1 MNSGVLERKIDCRRA
16 QLHRLADEK
25 GLASVE
31 VLEAS
36 RRLDEVIVAYQRL
49 LQKLE
54 KKHCNEAVFGG

>member
-1 MNSGVLERKIDCRRA
+1 MNFGVLERKIDCRRK

-25 GLASVE
+25 GLASME

-54 KKHCNEAVFGG
+54 RKSCNKAAFGR